1 MKGGNPMNRSALKQL
16 AVCGS
21 EILVRDIRPLVMSQE
36 QAERYAQLW
45 FMRIAALR
53 FLEANGWLP
62 DGERLFTDGADHLL
76 PPSAEPQLHSSI
88 LRCCELLGKVPALE
102 GLFAQDAAA
111 VLPQTLLA
119 TGGVVQ
125 EMYARIPTAEW
136 IGFPEILGWLYQYLN
151 TQERERAFAQVRCR
165 GKIAP
170 QQIPAATQ
178 MFTPDWIVRYMT
190 QNTLH
195 ALTGEMPKNWSYL
208 IPEASQPPEAAAA
221 CKAQQKPLM
230 GKPLAALTIIDPCM
244 GTGHILA
251 YVFDALM
258 ELYLQEGFAPQ
269 DAVRNILENNLFGLD
284 IDENACALAAFVL
297 LMKARQY
304 DGDILQRDLQLQLH
318 HFAGL
323 DMQEEFTEMEA
334 AFAAQ
339 FIDAQ
344 VYGSLL
350 RPQPAENGFS
360 GNSELLQRM
369 QTLCTVLGQQYDAV
383 ITNPPYMGSSNMP
396 SQLSAFVRKHYP
408 DSKSD
413 LFAAFI
419 ERCAALTA
427 PHGCFAMI
435 TQHAWMFLSSY
446 AKLRKKL
453 QAYTMRNMVHLGAR
467 AFSQTDVGTI
477 VQTTAFVCMGG
488 HIPDYRTTYLR
499 LTEDED
505 KERAFFKENRRHICD
520 IGRFSGISGSP
531 LCYWITDAMRR
542 TLTHPK
548 LSSLCT
554 ICQGMTTSDNKR
566 FLRLWHEV
574 SPGSIV
580 FDCEN
585 AEAAMKT
592 GKRWFPYNKGGK
604 LRRWYGNNSHVVDFY
619 KNGEEMREFHAQ
631 LNKAHSGGR
640 IKNEAMYFKQALTW
654 PFITESTKFGVRFQP
669 QGFLFDVSGSSLF
682 PDESQ
687 KLYLMGFLSSRVA
700 LEMLALFNPTMNF
713 QVENIG
719 SLPIIIDHTQKA
731 EVERLVS
738 ENIAIAREEW
748 DSYEQSWDF
757 TCHPLIRKGVARISE
772 AFALWEEEC
781 EKRLRTMQA
790 NERRINEIFLQIYG
804 LTQEFSPDVSRGE
817 ITLRS
822 ADCSTDV
829 RSFVSFAVGC
839 MFGRY
844 TVEHADFTP
853 LSENFLPVFEGCGR
867 DAVSYLEEFLESVCG
882 VQTLE
887 ENLEFLAQAIGGTG
901 TPREILRRY
910 FCKEF
915 YADHCKIY
923 RKRPIYWMADSGRR
937 QAMRGLVY
945 LHRMDAETLSLLERK
960 ASECIPPPTAETE
973 LHEFRQ
979 RLADLQ
985 KSGVQLIADDGVLK
999 NYEKFCTVF
1008 APIRQ

>member
-1 MKGGNPMNRSALKQL
+1 MNRSALKQF
-16 AVCGS
+16 AVRGS
-21 EILVRDIRPLVMSQE
+21 EMLVRDIRPLAASQE
-36 QAERYAQLW
+36 MAERYAQLW
-45 FMRIAALR
+45 FMRITALR

-62 DGERLFTDGADHLL
+62 DGKRLFTDDAGNLL
-76 PPSAEPQLHSSI
+76 PPSAESELRRNILH
-88 LRCCELLGKVPALE
+88 CCEMFGKVPALE
-102 GLFAQDAAA
+102 SLFAEDAAS
-111 VLPQTLLA
+111 VLPQTLL
-119 TGGVVQ
+119 TKGGILQ
-125 EMYARIPTAEW
+125 ELHTRIPTAEW

-165 GKIAP
+165 EKIAP

-190 QNTLH
+190 QNALH
-195 ALTGEMPKNWSYL
+195 ALRGEIPENWRYP
-208 IPEASQPPEAAAA
+208 IPEAPQPQNASAA
-221 CKAQQKPLM
+221 CRELQKPLA
-230 GKPLAALTIIDPCM
+230 GKSLSELTVIDPCM

-258 ELYLQEGFAPQ
+258 ELYLQEGYAPQ
-269 DAVRNILENNLFGLD
+269 EAAHSILEQNLYGLD

-297 LMKARQY
+297 LMKARRY
-304 DGDILQRDLQLQLH
+304 DDQILQRQLDLKLY

-323 DMQEEFTEMEA
+323 EIPQNCTKQEIALAEQ
-334 AFAAQ
+334 FAH
-339 FIDAQ
+339 AQ

-350 RPQPAENGFS
+350 RPQLSAVDGFAK
-360 GNSELLQRM
+360 NAPEVLRRM
-369 QTLCTVLGQQYDAV
+369 QTLCTVLGRQYDAV
-383 ITNPPYMGSSNMP
+383 ITNPPYMCSSNMP
-396 SQLSAFVRKHYP
+396 PLLSAFVRKHYP

-413 LFAAFI
+413 LFAVFM

-453 QAYTMRNMVHLGAR
+453 QTYTMRSMVHLGAR
-467 AFSQTDVGTI
+467 AFPQTDVGTI

-488 HIPDYRTTYLR
+488 YVPDYRTTYLR

-505 KERAFFKENRRHICD
+505 KESAFFQESRRYICD
-520 IGRFSGISGSP
+520 VQQFSGISGNP
-531 LCYWITDAMRR
+531 LCYWISDRMHAA
-542 TLTHPK
+542 LAHPK
-548 LSSLCT
+548 LASLCK

-574 SPGSIV
+574 NPDSIA
-580 FDCEN
+580 FGCEN
-585 AEAAMKT
+585 ADAAMKS

-604 LRRWYGNNSHVVDFY
+604 LRRWYGNNRYVVDFY
-619 KNGEEMREFHAQ
+619 RNGEEMRAFHAQ

-640 IKNEAMYFKQALTW
+640 IKNEAMYFRQAVTW

-682 PDESQ
+682 PEEEQ
-687 KLYLMGFLSSRVA
+687 TLYLMGFLSSKVA
-700 LEMLALFNPTMNF
+700 LEMLGLFNPTMNF
-713 QVENIG
+713 QVENIS
-719 SLPIIIDHTQKA
+719 SLPIIIDNKQKA

-757 TCHPLIRKGVARISE
+757 TCHPLIRKGTARISE
-772 AFALWEEEC
+772 AFALWEEAC

-790 NERRINEIFLQIYG
+790 NERRLNEIFLQIYG
-804 LTQEFSPDVSRGE
+804 LTEEFSPDVSRGD

-822 ADCSTDV
+822 ADLSADV
-829 RSFVSFAVGC
+829 RSFLSFAVGC

-844 TVEHADFTP
+844 TVEYADFTP
-853 LSENFLPVFEGCGR
+853 LAENLLPVSEDLGR
-867 DAVSYLEEFLESVCG
+867 DAVSYLEEFLASVCG
-882 VQTLE
+882 EPTLE

-901 TPREILRRY
+901 APRDVLRQY
-910 FCKEF
+910 FCKGF
-915 YADHCKIY
+915 YADHCKLY

-945 LHRMDAETLSLLERK
+945 LHRMDGGTLPMLERR
-960 ASECIPPPTAETE
+960 ASECTAAPAAETE
-973 LHEFRQ
+973 LQEFR
-979 RLADLQ
+979 RKLAVLR
-985 KSGVQLIADDGVLK
+985 KSGVQLIPDDGVQK
-999 NYEKFCTVF
+999 NYEKFRSIL
-1008 APIRQ
+1008 AAIRQ